1 MAIRS
6 ELGVASLDGVFISLF
21 QVGLPLLLP
30 LILTKAL
37 NSNLLLKRPLATQ
50 CATSAVL
57 FGTGDV
63 IAQQVIERKRSRHD
77 VSRLSFSRWLVDNVY
92 LWEFLSLPERRVSRF
107 SEVATSTVHLW
118 PCTLITNPT
127 LCKHQAACSGRPFR
141 NGLRFSA
148 VCALPHQP
156 RLSSTVCVRASLP
169 SNTSLILSVLQT
181 WLDQTLMAPCSSI
194 YLGLCVSYP

>member
-1 MAIRS
+1 MRHNARLRPSCLARGTSSRNRS
-6 ELGVASLDGVFISLF
+6 SSENVPDTMYLDCLF
-21 QVGLPLLLP
+21 PGGL
-30 LILTKAL
+30 LTMSICGK
-37 NSNLLLKRPLATQ
+37 
-50 CATSAVL
+50 
-57 FGTGDV
+57 F
-63 IAQQVIERKRSRHD
+63 
-77 VSRLSFSRWLVDNVY
+77 Y
-92 LWEFLSLPERRVSRF
+92 SLPERRVSRF